1 MENEKEGL
9 ETDRRR
15 KKSHPHS
22 SIFPFLSTLRIA
34 SNAQCTFTTAGSQSG
49 FSSWAQMK
57 SSVSRA
63 LALQAWCLAAII
75 TLKVLLN
82 KVTVY
87 SL

>member
-1 MENEKEGL
+1 MENEKEALGN
-9 ETDRRR
+9 RQKK

-63 LALQAWCLAAII
+63 LALQVWYLAAII
-75 TLKVLLN
+75 TLKALLN
-82 KVTVY
+82 
-87 SL
+87 